1 MKAIS
6 GLLLLALAAPAA
18 ASSTSTSTARGKLAI
33 VIDDFGF
40 DYPTTPDDAEWWALP
55 FPFTAAVMPESRY
68 TKRAAEGAKK
78 SGHPILLHFPFDP
91 FLPLKLP
98 KDAVLPADAEKV
110 SALLEKGLK
119 QVPDAVGVNNHRSYK
134 GTMNQPMMA
143 WFMPKVKE
151 KGLFFLDSRVSGK
164 TVAYA
169 EAKKAGVKTA
179 INDFFLEEPKTGEEF
194 CRKWLKTGA
203 ALAKRRGTAI
213 IIGHHYYRTT
223 LECLKKGAPELAKQG
238 VDLVPV
244 SELVK

>member
-1 MKAIS
+1 MRAIS
-6 GLLLLALAAPAA
+6 GLLLLALAVPAA
-18 ASSTSTSTARGKLAI
+18 AASTATARGKLAI

-68 TKRAAEGAKK
+68 TRRAAEGAKK
-78 SGHPILLHFPFDP
+78 AGRPVILHLPFDP
-91 FLPLKLP
+91 FLALKLP
-98 KDAVLPADAEKV
+98 KGALDPADAEKV
-110 SALLEKGLK
+110 QGLLEKGLK
-119 QVPDAVGVNNHRSYK
+119 QVPGAVGINNHRSYK

-169 EAKKAGVKTA
+169 EAKKAGLKTA

-203 ALAKRRGTAI
+203 ALAKRRGSAI
-213 IIGHHYYRTT
+213 VIGHHYYRTT
-223 LECLKKGAPELAKQG
+223 LECLKKGAPGLAAQG